1 MRTSIDRFRR
11 NEAAT
16 SAIEF
21 AMIAPVL
28 LLMIFGII
36 GYGYVLGIYHGIQ
49 QVASEAAR
57 ASVSGVTDVERDQIA
72 RAFVTANASSYAFID
87 PAKVS
92 VTTAQS
98 GAPQQT
104 FSVAVAYDM
113 SGTLFQSLASLVSL
127 PPPTVVRRAVIQRGG
142 Y

>member
-1 MRTSIDRFRR
+1 MWTSANRFGR

-16 SAIEF
+16 SAVEF
-21 AMIAPVL
+21 AMVAPVL

-36 GYGYVLGIYHGIQ
+36 GYGYVLGIYHSIQ

-57 ASVSGVTDVERDQIA
+57 ASVSGVTDAERAQIA
-72 RAFVTANASSYAFID
+72 RAFVTANASSYAFLD
-87 PAKVS
+87 PTKVT

-98 GAPQQT
+98 GPPQQT

-127 PPPTVVRRAVIQRGG
+127 PPPTVVRQAVIQRGG